1 MWCKEDLSAGMH
13 RMDSQMTWFEWGAQR
28 LVYSI
33 DTPGLPASAL
43 NLQIAGRLHRLSGS
57 RVITDAQIPDPVI
70 HASRD
75 AGRLHQ

>member
-43 NLQIAGRLHRLSGS
+43 NLQITWS
-57 RVITDAQIPDPVI
+57 T
-70 HASRD
+70 ASFLRIQSD
-75 AGRLHQ
+75 Y